1 MKPTTLRLIS
11 LLAGL
16 ILLFPSLG
24 LTGCSPVADP
34 LELHLYAFSVGKADC
49 LLLSFDGY
57 HVLIDTGEEDDGEDI
72 AQELSSLGV
81 EKIDLLILTHFDKD
95 HIGGLPAL
103 LEYVEV
109 DACLR
114 PAYVRD
120 SKKYRAMEEALTAH
134 NVPVQELTA
143 DTGLTLGR
151 GTFWFWVSTVA
162 YDTEAKNDNE
172 LSLITRFTY
181 GDCSYV
187 CMGDAE
193 GQWLSDLCYK
203 GYDITCDVLK
213 VPHHGQWDENTGAL
227 AALSLPQ
234 FALITDSKKNPA
246 EEQTLSAFRLLGSNT
261 LCTADGTIHL
271 TSDGKTVWLEA
282 APAVQ

>member
-1 MKPTTLRLIS
+1 MKSGALRLIS
-11 LLAGL
+11 LLSGL
-16 ILLFPSLG
+16 IFLLPTLG
-24 LTGCSPVADP
+24 LTGCVTQADP
-34 LELHLYAFSVGKADC
+34 MELHLYAFSMGKADC
-49 LLLSFDGY
+49 LLLSYDGY

-72 AQELSSLGV
+72 AQELSSLGI
-81 EKIDLLILTHFDKD
+81 EKIGLLILTHFDKD
-95 HIGGLPAL
+95 HIGGLPEL
-103 LEYVEV
+103 LEHIEVE
-109 DACLR
+109 ACLR
-114 PAYVRD
+114 PGYVRD
-120 SKKYRAMEEALTAH
+120 SKKYRAMEEALEVH

-151 GTFWFWVSTVA
+151 GSFLFWTSTVA
-162 YDTEAKNDNE
+162 YDTEEKNDNE
-172 LSLITRFTY
+172 LSMVTRFTY

-187 CMGDAE
+187 FMGDAE

-213 VPHHGQWDENTGAL
+213 VPHHGEWDASTGAL

-246 EEQTLSAFRLLGSNT
+246 DEQTLSAFRLLGANT
-261 LCTADGTIHL
+261 LCTAEGTIHL
-271 TSDGKTVWLEA
+271 TSDGQRVWMD